1 MAGFSGLGLG
11 YLGDEKK
18 YFGEPGPSE
27 MPGILQGIINV
38 PSNYLA
44 KEYGKPAVE
53 WVASKL
59 GMAPPGV
66 GANAPAIP
74 PNMTKINTKPF
85 DQGVQL
91 DALHPEA
98 ELSAQTNIY
107 Q

>member
-18 YFGEPGPSE
+18 YYGEPGPSE
-27 MPGILQGIINV
+27 MPGILQGIIDE
-38 PSNYLA
+38 PKAYLA

-53 WVASKL
+53 WIASKL
-59 GMAPPGV
+59 GMAPPASV
-66 GANAPAIP
+66 ANAPAIP
-74 PNMTKINTKPF
+74 PNMAKINTKPF
-85 DQGVQL
+85 DQSVQL